1 MTKILLGAIVASL
14 MTMNLLAQDTQPK
27 QQKRQLKAATEKKI
41 RPGCTSVIEG
51 RIFCIKTATVSVR
64 SKQNIP
70 IIITVENKT
79 VEIIYFEKYFEGE
92 FDTQLLDSN
101 QRRVLSRKEELVAKL
116 VAKQTPGSREITPEI
131 MALLLGP
138 SRSAR
143 LSPIPAG
150 GKISTTFNL
159 ADLYDLKKGKYKA
172 TIEMKK
178 GTQSA
183 ASEKKYLL
191 GTIEIKIK

>member
-1 MTKILLGAIVASL
+1 MTKILLGGMVAGL

-27 QQKRQLKAATEKKI
+27 HEQRQFKAATEKKI

-70 IIITVENKT
+70 IIITVQNKT
-79 VEIIYFEKYFEGE
+79 AEIIYFEKYFEGE
-92 FDTQLLDSN
+92 FDTQLFDSN

-172 TIEMKK
+172 TIRKK
-178 GTQSA
+178 NSTQNVK
-183 ASEKKYLL
+183 SERERLL
-191 GTIEIKIK
+191 GSIEIEIK